1 MDDEAI
7 ERESNSNYLEKV
19 KPKGY
24 KRNKNSRNNKNNDIK
39 SQIEKPKTVNILGD
53 SMMKKLNGYLLTI
66 K

>member
-1 MDDEAI
+1 MNDEAI

-24 KRNKNSRNNKNNDIK
+24 KRNKNGRNNKNNDIK

>member
-1 MDDEAI
+1 MTDEDI

>member
-1 MDDEAI
+1 MNDEAI